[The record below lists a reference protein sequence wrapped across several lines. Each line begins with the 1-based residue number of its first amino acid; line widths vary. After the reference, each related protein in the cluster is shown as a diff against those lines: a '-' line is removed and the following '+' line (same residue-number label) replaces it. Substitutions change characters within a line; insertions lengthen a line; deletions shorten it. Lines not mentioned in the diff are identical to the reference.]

1 MKFIKVLAL
10 SLALSTNFFSDI
22 PAAEP
27 PGQIAVS
34 PSMFEIHIGAQPA
47 TRSIRLKNLKET
59 PVTLKVEIYNWTLD
73 GNNTLQE
80 SPPSPQSIDQWMVIN
95 PLAFTIAPGKE
106 QVVRFSIRP
115 RVQPE
120 PGEHRAII
128 YFNEQPSSTTK
139 GGVEM
144 LFRLGVGI
152 YAYAEP
158 IVRKGTLTALT
169 LDRNRKTIHAELM
182 NRGNVHTRMKGSYAI
197 WRKGTFPGFSS
208 MAACINLKPGE
219 EKPEG
224 FIRAG
229 NLNNSPVLA
238 GTQRSIATAIPIPDA
253 DPQNYVIAVQGT
265 VDGATIEKL
274 FQ

>member
-10 SLALSTNFFSDI
+10 SLVLSTNFFSDI

-34 PSMFEIHIGAQPA
+34 PSMFEIPIGAQPA

-158 IVRKGTLTALT
+158 IVHKGTLTALT

-208 MAACINLKPGE
+208 MAACVNLKPGE